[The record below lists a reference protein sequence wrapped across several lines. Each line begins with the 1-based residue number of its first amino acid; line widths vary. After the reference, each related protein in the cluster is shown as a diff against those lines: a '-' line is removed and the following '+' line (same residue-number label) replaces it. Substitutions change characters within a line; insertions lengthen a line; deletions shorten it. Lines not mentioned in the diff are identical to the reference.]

1 MFRSKPLRSL
11 LAALFALWPLA
22 PVQAGAPRAA
32 SPPAQANAALL
43 FPLEIIKNRDLDF
56 GYLAA
61 PTAAG
66 TAVIDPETD
75 TISRTGGVVLLG
87 GAPHAAMFTG
97 AAKSTSVVIIR
108 IPKQTITLTR
118 VGGTETMTV
127 SNWTLQG
134 LDKRAAAARVAFDF
148 RVGGTLNVNANQAEG
163 LYVGTF
169 DVSIQYP

>member
-1 MFRSKPLRSL
+1 MFRPIAFRGLVSVL
-11 LAALFALWPLA
+11 LALS
-22 PVQAGAPRAA
+22 PVAGAEAAPRAA
-32 SPPAQANAALL
+32 SPPATANAALL
-43 FPLEIIKNRDLDF
+43 FPLEIIKKRDLDF

-66 TAVIDPETD
+66 TAIIDPETD
-75 TISRTGGVVLLG
+75 TISSTGGVLLLG
-87 GAPHAAMFTG
+87 GSPHAAVFTG
-97 AAKSTSVVIIR
+97 AAKSNVVVIIR
-108 IPKQTITLTR
+108 IPKQAITLTR

-127 SNWTLQG
+127 SNFTLQG
-134 LDKRAAAARVAFDF
+134 LDKRAVAARVAFDF

>member
-1 MFRSKPLRSL
+1 
-11 LAALFALWPLA
+11 
-22 PVQAGAPRAA
+22 
-32 SPPAQANAALL
+32 L

-66 TAVIDPETD
+66 TAVIDPLTD
-75 TISRTGGVVLLG
+75 AITSTGGVVLLG
-87 GAPHAAMFTG
+87 GSPHAAKFTG
-97 AAKSTSVVIIR
+97 AAKGNNVVIIR
-108 IPKQTITLTR
+108 IPKQPITLTR

-127 SNWTLQG
+127 TNFTLEG
-134 LDKRAAAARVAFDF
+134 LDKRAVAAKVAFDF

-163 LYVGTF
+163 TYVGTF